1 MGYDGVE
8 FAGYYGK
15 TADEINQLLTDT
27 GLGIAGSHVPYEH
40 LREALD
46 ETLDFEKAIGNTRVV
61 VPFASFQI
69 LEGWEGFA
77 NDLNRFSHSFAQSGF
92 IDGAYLLKQYDA
104 VARQPYTLRIKLNV
118 GRQSRLA
125 GLARY
130 RSSNNRWAV
139 FIAGVVLN
147 DQNGS
152 HPALLRAHNGA
163 QVGIIYISALD
174 YTQFNSHSE

>member
-1 MGYDGVE
+1 MQKPR
-8 FAGYYGK
+8 GK
-15 TADEINQLLTDT
+15 PRGFVLQAKAHGNCIVD
-27 GLGIAGSHVPYEH
+27 LGH
-40 LREALD
+40 R
-46 ETLDFEKAIGNTRVV
+46 RVI
-61 VPFASFQI
+61 Q
-69 LEGWEGFA
+69 
-77 NDLNRFSHSFAQSGF
+77 FSHALTQSGF

-104 VARQPYTLRIKLNV
+104 VTGKSHTLRIELDV

-130 RSSNNRWAV
+130 RSGNNRWAV